1 MIKKKLFTMK
11 FTDEKYGCGRTVR
24 NAEIDSV
31 RNIRVIAD
39 MSSIE
44 VYINDGET
52 VMSTRIYPDNDS
64 VKLKVNGF
72 EAQVW
77 DI

>member
-1 MIKKKLFTMK
+1 MR
-11 FTDEKYGCGRTVR
+11 FTDEKYGCGRTTR
-24 NAEIDSV
+24 NAEIDNV

-52 VMSTRIYPDNDS
+52 VMSTRIYPDNDN

>member
-1 MIKKKLFTMK
+1 
-11 FTDEKYGCGRTVR
+11 
-24 NAEIDSV
+24 
-31 RNIRVIAD
+31 

-52 VMSTRIYPDNDS
+52 VMSTRIYPDNGS

>member
-1 MIKKKLFTMK
+1 
-11 FTDEKYGCGRTVR
+11 
-24 NAEIDSV
+24 
-31 RNIRVIAD
+31 
-39 MSSIE
+39 
-44 VYINDGET
+44 
-52 VMSTRIYPDNDS
+52 MSTRIYPDNDS

>member
-1 MIKKKLFTMK
+1 M
-11 FTDEKYGCGRTVR
+11 
-24 NAEIDSV
+24 

-52 VMSTRIYPDNDS
+52 VMSTRIYPDNDR

>member
-1 MIKKKLFTMK
+1 MLWIICLCR
-11 FTDEKYGCGRTVR
+11 GCGRTTR

-52 VMSTRIYPDNDS
+52 VMSTRIYPDNGS